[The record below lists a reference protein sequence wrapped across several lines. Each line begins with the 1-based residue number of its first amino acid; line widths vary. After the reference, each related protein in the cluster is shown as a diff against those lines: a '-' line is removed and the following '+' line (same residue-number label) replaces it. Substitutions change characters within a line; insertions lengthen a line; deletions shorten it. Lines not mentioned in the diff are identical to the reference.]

1 MNKLVF
7 DDEKIEFIIEKKKL
21 FSKNLKT
28 IVNTIKITDIKST
41 SCEMYNKKL
50 NSSTIMI
57 KDGTQEFIVSEE
69 LEEPQKLT
77 ELLEFLDS
85 KGVKIE
91 YINLDDI
98 V

>member
-28 IVNTIKITDIKST
+28 IVNTIKITDIKSA

>member
-28 IVNTIKITDIKST
+28 IVNTIKITDIKSA

-50 NSSTIMI
+50 NSSTIII